1 LGRKRILPKPGIG
14 KQAQFAVLNLP
25 ILNFLDGFRSSN
37 PEEAIMLNF
46 LRKFWNAPRA
56 RRPTNRVR
64 LSVEGLEQ
72 RCLMDAAIGYVQT
85 KLVSSIPGFAPH
97 TDKDLINPW
106 GFSET
111 PDGQFQVSANGAGNS
126 PLFTAQGDV
135 IGQPIFIPPPA
146 GSPAGTKS
154 APNGNVRNT
163 TSDFVITENGKSAPA
178 TLLFSTEDGTIAAFN
193 PKLDR
198 HNATIVADLSG
209 SGAVFKLLAP
219 GTNSH
224 GNVLFATDFHNDQ
237 VDIFDKNF
245 HVVGSFTDPNPHA
258 GFAPFGVK
266 DINGTVFVTFAKQ
279 DAAKHDDVEGVGNG
293 FIDEF
298 TPDGTFVKRF
308 ATGSAPE
315 LGGTVPLNSSIGMT
329 LTPSNF
335 GQFSSTAKATVLLVG
350 NFGDSHVNAFNLNTG
365 AFLGQLTDSKGHT
378 LVLNGG
384 FQETNTM
391 GLWGIGFG
399 NGADGAATNTLF
411 FAAGINLENDGL
423 FGKVTVNQD
432 NDGGDAGHHDDTAL
446 HSNLAVGLGA
456 TPGTSNVGV
465 SSTLTAQGNA
475 DPGPAALV
483 TVGSD
488 QTFTGL
494 PNSQLSTK
502 RIVDLLF
509 SQLDNDPL
517 G

>member
-1 LGRKRILPKPGIG
+1 MLTWLRKRWHP
-14 KQAQFAVLNLP
+14 QQ
-25 ILNFLDGFRSSN
+25 S
-37 PEEAIMLNF
+37 
-46 LRKFWNAPRA
+46 
-56 RRPTNRVR
+56 RRPENRVR
-64 LSVEGLEQ
+64 PALEGLEQ

-85 KLVSSIPGFAPH
+85 KLVSDIPGFART

-111 PDGQFQVSANGAGNS
+111 ADGQFQVSANGAGNS
-126 PLFTAQGDV
+126 PLITAQGQV
-135 IGQPIFIPPPA
+135 LGKAIFIPAPP
-146 GSPAGTKS
+146 SDPAGTVS
-154 APNGNVRNT
+154 APNGNVQNT
-163 TSDFVITENGKSAPA
+163 TSDFVISEHGKSAPA

-198 HNATIVADLSG
+198 HNAILAADLSG

-224 GNVLFATDFHNDQ
+224 GNVLFATDFRNDQ
-237 VDIFDKNF
+237 VDIFDKNIN
-245 HVVGSFTDPNPHA
+245 VVGSFTDPNPHQ

-293 FIDEF
+293 FIDKF
-298 TPDGTFVKRF
+298 TPDGKFISRF
-308 ATGSAPE
+308 ATGSALP
-315 LGGTVPLNSSIGMT
+315 GGTVPLNSPIGMT
-329 LTPSNF
+329 IAPSNF
-335 GQFSSTAKATVLLVG
+335 GQFSSTPGRTVLLVG

-365 AFLGQLTDSKGHT
+365 AFLGQLTDSQGHA

-384 FQETNTM
+384 FQETNTK

-423 FGKVTVNQD
+423 FGKVTVNHD
-432 NDGGDAGHHDDTAL
+432 EDGGAGHHDDGNSLT
-446 HSNLAVGLGA
+446 VGLL
-456 TPGTSNVGV
+456 P
-465 SSTLTAQGNA
+465 SSTLSSSGGVSFVAGMAHGNA
-475 DPGPAALV
+475 DSGPGLTAGQTQNLNGPPDSPLG
-483 TVGSD
+483 TSD
-488 QTFTGL
+488 
-494 PNSQLSTK
+494 
-502 RIVDLLF
+502 IVDLLF
-509 SQLDNDPL
+509 SQLDQDLL